1 MRGEK
6 ERGGKEKRKGRRRKR
21 LGYGRKMT
29 EIRGE
34 NGAFCRCK
42 VEQGGKQFE

>member
-6 ERGGKEKRKGRRRKR
+6 ERGRREKRKGRGRKR

-34 NGAFCRCK
+34 KRG
-42 VEQGGKQFE
+42 VLQV

>member
-1 MRGEK
+1 MKGEK
-6 ERGGKEKRKGRRRKR
+6 ERGGREKRKGRGRER

-34 NGAFCRCK
+34 KRG
-42 VEQGGKQFE
+42 VLQV

>member
-6 ERGGKEKRKGRRRKR
+6 ERGGREKRKGRGRKR

-34 NGAFCRCK
+34 KRG
-42 VEQGGKQFE
+42 VLQV

>member
-1 MRGEK
+1 MMGEK
-6 ERGGKEKRKGRRRKR
+6 ERGRREKSKGRGRKR

-34 NGAFCRCK
+34 KRG
-42 VEQGGKQFE
+42 VLQV

>member
-1 MRGEK
+1 MMGEK
-6 ERGGKEKRKGRRRKR
+6 ERGGREKRRGRGRKR

-34 NGAFCRCK
+34 KRG
-42 VEQGGKQFE
+42 VLQV